1 MMATKFEELVNGMI
15 NVGFGMAATAA
26 EKSRE
31 MLEDFN
37 AKGAEVRTDATSGD
51 FARSMSDVFERAGGV
66 FTETTERL
74 GAEGETVAERVLD
87 ELIVARLRMLDSPS
101 RAAFLAHVGDL
112 VTAVESETVNVPVES
127 VDGADVAETEEKG
140 E

>member
-31 MLEDFN
+31 MLEDFST
-37 AKGAEVRTDATSGD
+37 KGAEVRTDATSGD

-74 GAEGETVAERVLD
+74 SAEGETVAERVLD

-101 RAAFLAHVGDL
+101 RAAFLVHVGDL